1 MSRVSFESTYGET
14 PIVVTGGWDHPLQE
28 FFLQIERANPSE
40 EEEAEDGVVWS
51 TLEDP
56 SEDDAHETERLRAK
70 LTELGVEP
78 PPRFWEIVEGRARNH
93 VYVWKQNEWLRH

>member
-1 MSRVSFESTYGET
+1 MSRVSFESTYEGA

-28 FFLQIERANPSE
+28 FFLHVERANPSDD
-40 EEEAEDGVVWS
+40 EDGFVWGP
-51 TLEDP
+51 LEDP
-56 SEDDAHETERLRAK
+56 SEDDAHGTERLRAK

-93 VYVWKQNEWLRH
+93 IYVWTKNEWIRH